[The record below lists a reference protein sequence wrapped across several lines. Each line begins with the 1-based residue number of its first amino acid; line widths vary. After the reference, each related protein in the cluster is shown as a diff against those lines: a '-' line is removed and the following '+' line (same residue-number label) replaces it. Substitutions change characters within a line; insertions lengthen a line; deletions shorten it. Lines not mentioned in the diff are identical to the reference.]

1 MNKEE
6 FLAELRSCLEGKM
19 SPSEIGSN
27 VDYYSAYIDGEIMKG
42 RSETE
47 VLEEL
52 GPARLI
58 AKTLTANIKDEG
70 PAQSAHEE
78 RSGHEKRSSG
88 EQYEEDADEPY
99 EEGTGRRKAN
109 VGRILGIVICILI
122 VLLLIV
128 FGFSLVRGAF
138 YLLIRFFPMIVIA
151 VIILS
156 VFRGASGRR

>member
-6 FLAELRSCLEGKM
+6 FLAELRGCLEGKM
-19 SPSEIGSN
+19 SSAEISSN

-42 RSETE
+42 RSEAE

-70 PAQSAHEE
+70 PAGNAREE
-78 RSGHEKRSSG
+78 RGGYERRSSE
-88 EQYEEDADEPY
+88 EQYEEAAGEPY
-99 EEGTGRRKAN
+99 EEDAPRRKGNA
-109 VGRILGIVICILI
+109 GRILSVVIGVLV
-122 VLLLIV
+122 VLLIIV
-128 FGFSLVRGAF
+128 FGFSIVRGAF
-138 YLLIRFFPMIVIA
+138 YLLIRFFPIIIIA

>member
-19 SPSEIGSN
+19 SASEVSSN

-42 RSETE
+42 KSEDE
-47 VLEEL
+47 VLDEL

-70 PAQSAHEE
+70 PAGSARDERGGYEGRQS
-78 RSGHEKRSSG
+78 GQ
-88 EQYEEDADEPY
+88 QYEKADDEPY
-99 EEGTGRRKAN
+99 EEGAGRKNGKA
-109 VGRILGIVICILI
+109 GRILGIVICILI
-122 VLLLIV
+122 VLLVIV
-128 FGFSLVRGAF
+128 FGFSIIRGAF
-138 YLLIRFFPMIVIA
+138 YLLIRFFPIIVIA